1 MTPNNDNTDP
11 MNNLLLMRRGVDVP
25 SGLAQ
30 RIINMAP
37 PHRPRTTQRW
47 ADIWADIQA
56 MFVIPRP
63 AYALALAAIFGL
75 IIGFDGAASSADP
88 VYGNF
93 TSFLQAD
100 AADIDMDEGSW
111 L

>member
-1 MTPNNDNTDP
+1 MNNDN
-11 MNNLLLMRRGVDVP
+11 NLDHLLSMRRAVDVP
-25 SGLAQ
+25 PGLAQ
-30 RIINMAP
+30 RIINMAQ
-37 PHRPRTTQRW
+37 PHKPKPAQDSW
-47 ADIWADIQA
+47 ADIWADFQS

-75 IIGFDGAASSADP
+75 LIGFDTTAASTDP
-88 VYGNF
+88 VYSNF

-100 AADIDMDEGSW
+100 ADIDEGNW